1 MKVLWRRIKQ
11 LEMKNDVDQTKMDFY
26 SVLVPT
32 ILSTDIFKKN
42 QDIREVVEL
51 MKVKRRIGDYLFDN
65 RTALL
70 ARLIREIERND
81 SEDLAV
87 NIDNFKMKILELIEQ
102 KQLID
107 SSDVTK
113 FINKYSRNKEKING

>member
-11 LEMKNDVDQTKMDFY
+11 LEMKNDIDQTKMDFY

-32 ILSTDIFKKN
+32 ILSTDIFKRN
-42 QDIREVVEL
+42 PDIREVVEL
-51 MKVKRRIGDYLFDN
+51 MKVKKGIGDYLYDN

-70 ARLIREIERND
+70 ARLIREIEKSDR
-81 SEDLAV
+81 EDLAI

-107 SSDVTK
+107 PSDVTK
-113 FINKYSRNKEKING
+113 FINKYSRNKGEING